1 MANNI
6 QKRIFRFD
14 LNKDEFIFSPSSK
27 IIEGINSNNY
37 NISSINKQMNIIDND
52 RYSVEEK
59 PTKNTE
65 VREVI

>member
-1 MANNI
+1 MNI
-6 QKRIFRFD
+6 EI
-14 LNKDEFIFSPSSK
+14 NKL
-27 IIEGINSNNY
+27 INSNNY